1 MSMTVNSNVASL
13 SVQKNLNK
21 ASDSLATTMQR
32 LSSGLKINSAKDDAA
47 GLQIANRLTSQITGV
62 NTAVKNANDGISIA
76 QTAEGALQE
85 STNILQRMRELSLQ
99 AANGSNSDEDRN
111 SLNQEFSALSKE
123 LTRIA
128 STTTFGTGMKLL
140 DGSAGTLSFQVGAN
154 ANENI
159 SFSLGKMDAASLK
172 STSDTASVVGG
183 PQPNSVLTSTLT
195 QSASVV
201 STALVG
207 TGSGS
212 LGNVSINGVG
222 VDLSSIADDD
232 GAAAAKAINDSKA
245 GVTATWDATAK
256 TISLSSNKDIKLA
269 DVDAGALAKIGLTA
283 GTTDAQ
289 ISKTATQVGTALAG
303 SGTAN
308 FADITINGSSVA
320 LSSIKDNDGAAA
332 VKAINDAKI
341 SGVSASWDATTKKIT
356 LSSVNS
362 DLKVDGAAAGDL
374 EKLGL
379 GAASD
384 TTKTTTAVIDYD
396 DVSINGQSIA
406 LNGKTSASDVVQ
418 EINKWTSNTGVTAS
432 IDDSGKLSL
441 ASKNGKIDFGNTN
454 SLALDKL
461 GVSSSAKPTFA
472 LEKDTSF
479 VLNGNEIKLS
489 KGDSLDAVAQKI
501 NSAGLGVGAAV
512 DNGKLVLNSYGAD
525 ITLTDGGDKT
535 DNGGLAAIGLTKGTT
550 SATTTHAQGN
560 VDLSNQGLAAD
571 GSINING
578 TDISFKAGDK
588 IDDVVSKINEQS
600 QATGVSAAK
609 DAHGQL
615 VLNSNSDFTLGV
627 PTGAGATDATAALG
641 LTAGTSIAQETSVAE
656 LDIKTAFDA
665 QKSIQV
671 IDSALKQIDSQRAEL
686 GAVQNR
692 FDSTISNLQS
702 ISENATSA
710 RSRVQDT
717 DFAAETAEM
726 TKQQTL
732 QQASTAV
739 LAQANQ
745 LPSAVLKLLQ

>member
-47 GLQIANRLTSQITGV
+47 GLQIANRLTSQITGL

-111 SLNQEFSALSKE
+111 SLNQEFGALSKE

-128 STTTFGTGMKLL
+128 NTTTFGTGMKLL

-159 SFSLGKMDAASLK
+159 SFSLSKMDANSLK
-172 STSDTASVVGG
+172 SVSDNATVTGSTF
-183 PQPNSVLTSTLT
+183 PNSVRTASSSIAA
-195 QSASVV
+195 QASVSGTDV
-201 STALVG
+201 SG
-207 TGSGS
+207 NDGSAKFTD
-212 LGNVSINGVG
+212 LSINGQTITLS
-222 VDLSSIADDD
+222 DLDNDKQSE
-232 GAAAAKAINDSKA
+232 AAQRINDA
-245 GVTATWDATAK
+245 NIGVTASYDSTSGELTLTSSKDLKIDAANTGLGLSAATTKAQFGAASSAGDYKDISINGKTVTLTTAASAGDVVSAINS
-256 TISLSSNKDIKLA
+256 TAGVGVTASLDDNGKLVLTSSSGDDIKLA
-269 DVDAGALAKIGLTA
+269 DGTAGDGSLALLGLDSAKSTLTSGALAK
-283 GTTDAQ
+283 
-289 ISKTATQVGTALAG
+289 
-303 SGTAN
+303 
-308 FADITINGSSVA
+308 
-320 LSSIKDNDGAAA
+320 
-332 VKAINDAKI
+332 
-341 SGVSASWDATTKKIT
+341 
-356 LSSVNS
+356 
-362 DLKVDGAAAGDL
+362 
-374 EKLGL
+374 
-379 GAASD
+379 
-384 TTKTTTAVIDYD
+384 
-396 DVSINGQSIA
+396 
-406 LNGKTSASDVVQ
+406 
-418 EINKWTSNTGVTAS
+418 
-432 IDDSGKLSL
+432 
-441 ASKNGKIDFGNTN
+441 
-454 SLALDKL
+454 
-461 GVSSSAKPTFA
+461 
-472 LEKDTSF
+472 DTSF
-479 VLNGNEIKLS
+479 SINGNEIKLS
-489 KGDSLDAVAQKI
+489 KGDDIDAVAKKI
-501 NSAGLGVGAAV
+501 NGAGLGVTAEVA
-512 DNGKLVLNSYGAD
+512 NGKLVLNSYGNS
-525 ITLTDGGDKT
+525 ITLADGGDNA

-550 SATTTHAQGN
+550 STTTTHVQGADLSAFTSTNPTAAGKISINKVDIDVGSKDAQG
-560 VDLSNQGLAAD
+560 VLDA
-571 GSINING
+571 INAVK
-578 TDISFKAGDK
+578 D
-588 IDDVVSKINEQS
+588 Q
-600 QATGVSAAK
+600 TGVTAAL
-609 DAHGQL
+609 DANGKL
-615 VLNSNSDFTLGV
+615 VLNSNQDIVVAAPSSG
-627 PTGAGATDATAALG
+627 TDGSAQLG
-641 LTAGTSIAQETSVAE
+641 LTAGTTIADETSVAQ
-656 LDIKTAFDA
+656 LDIKTASDA